1 MLTRFRLFS
10 SVSAIALGV
19 AATALAPAPA
29 EASCF
34 NFSTLTFMGPV
45 TDDGQAVICLGV
57 HGPGTVPQTDDGFDE
72 AFFAISGGQSLAPA
86 SGVTPVT
93 VSGNNSNV
101 GIGMTLD
108 GVPDPTGSIV
118 STNADAIVATGEFNA
133 IIVFADGL
141 LEAVNGRAI
150 SALNGV
156 VGIFNDSP
164 ATLAMIAQGFGL
176 TLEEGWSLFLE
187 GQLFAT
193 KSGTVIGDIEF
204 SGTGEGRVH
213 NFGTIDGSIAAAGG
227 GDYQVANAGLITGS
241 VDLAPDASAGRTSS
255 FGNNGTVLG
264 GVSMSG
270 AAAFFGNFSTGAE
283 LLEML
288 PITHPP
294 FAMDLLVDDPDAYAV
309 LLRKL
314 ATDGAPAGA
323 VVGEIEGGVVATAD
337 SNWVTNLG
345 TIEGGV
351 SMTAGNVAQ
360 VARTDDGGFLGFN
373 MLTNARG
380 AEIEGGVSFAGGA
393 TLLQDGL
400 LYRSSLIN
408 LGQITGNID
417 ITGASTSVVNGA
429 LVPEMTSGFFS
440 VSGAPALE
448 EGALLRADIPPG
460 AERGEIIGDMTFG
473 DAGHALLNI
482 GLIDGS
488 VIFGAG
494 DDIFANVGEVTGN
507 VNLGGGNDSAIIG
520 ASSIIGGTVSGGAGT
535 NMLSIFGTG
544 NFDPTKFF
552 NFQTIVFD
560 VKEGLDNIIT
570 PSGAI
575 ETSFT
580 IAPGVTLDLT
590 QGGTLASNED
600 DREIE
605 VGGTV
610 DGDVDLGDG
619 QNTTFTMGE
628 GAIVTGSINGGSSG
642 SSVLVLNLGGEMG
655 NHIAQFK
662 EAKIT
667 TPGLDQPLNLTGT
680 IIVVD
685 TVTLIGGAV
694 KLNGNLTVPKVSV
707 GAGSSLGGGGTV
719 NGSIENEGTVAPG
732 NSIGTLNIVGNY
744 TESGTLEIE
753 ASPRLAQ
760 NTFEADKLTVS
771 NDITLNPGSRLL
783 VTPETVGG
791 ITEVTT
797 RTDWPGSATVA
808 IIEFGGART
817 GTFTTVEDDFLFLVS
832 DVTYDDANGQVLL
845 TLEFAPVDPAVGQS
859 PNQSAV
865 IAAINGNMGQLG
877 GLWTVSADEIETLT
891 GEVGT
896 SAPAIAGGNT
906 GQFLGFLTQPG
917 AAPGT
922 YVMAEGADGILRGV
936 SAGDAPAGSGPR
948 VWVAP
953 WGATGEI
960 KGGAGTSGYD
970 TSGYGIAAGYVA
982 SPSEGIELGLSAGYG
997 HAEADSFGVGGSVE
1011 ADSVH
1016 LAVHAGYVEGP
1027 ISLTGVLAYGH
1038 HSFDQQRVTVAGGV
1052 AETVTADYKGNELS
1066 AQVVAALN
1074 AASGKIAWRPYAGAS
1089 WSTLWRDGYTET
1101 GSTLGANLTLDS
1113 ETFNRG
1119 ELFSGIDASTRIA
1132 TSDGSLTPYLGIG
1145 GVYAFGDLDGES
1157 LARFAGT
1164 PTSFTIRGA
1173 AQDRWRF
1180 TTRAG
1185 LDAALG
1191 GGVGIGIGYAG
1202 AYGRDQTDHVLK
1214 GTVNVSF

>member
-10 SVSAIALGV
+10 SVSAIALGF
-19 AATALAPAPA
+19 AALAPAPA

-45 TDDGQAVICLGV
+45 TGDGQTVVCLGA
-57 HGPGTVPQTDDGFDE
+57 HGPGITPQTDNGFDE
-72 AFFAISGGQSLAPA
+72 TFFAISGGQSLAPA
-86 SGVTPVT
+86 PTVTPVT
-93 VSGNNSNV
+93 VSGNNSNI
-101 GIGMTLD
+101 GIGITLD
-108 GVPDPTGSIV
+108 GVPDPTGSVV
-118 STNADAIVATGEFNA
+118 STNADAISASGEFNVA
-133 IIVFADGL
+133 IVFAHGL
-141 LEAVNGRAI
+141 LEAAGGRAL
-150 SALNGV
+150 SAINGILA
-156 VGIFNDSP
+156 IFHDSP
-164 ATLAMIAQGFGL
+164 ATQAMIAQGFGL
-176 TLEEGWSLFLE
+176 TLEQGWALFLE

-193 KSGTVIGDIEF
+193 NSGTVIGDVEF
-204 SGTGEGRVH
+204 TGSEESNVYNYGTLTGSITATGGGNYLVSNSGTLTG
-213 NFGTIDGSIAAAGG
+213 NIDLAADTASDRAGSI
-227 GDYQVANAGLITGS
+227 I
-241 VDLAPDASAGRTSS
+241 
-255 FGNNGTVLG
+255 NNGLLTG
-264 GVSMSG
+264 NITMSG
-270 AAAFFGNFSTGAE
+270 GSAFLGNYATGEE
-283 LLEML
+283 LEEML
-288 PITHPP
+288 PLAHPP
-294 FAMDLLVDDPDAYAV
+294 TAMDMQIDDPDTYAALV
-309 LLRKL
+309 HQLG
-314 ATDGAPAGA
+314 TEGAPAGA
-323 VVGEIEGGVVATAD
+323 VIGEIDGGIDMSAD
-337 SNWVTNLG
+337 LNWAINLG
-345 TIEGGV
+345 TVTGAL
-351 SMTAGNVAQ
+351 SLSAGNVAQ
-360 VARTDDGGFLGFN
+360 VARYDDGGFSGFN
-373 MLTNARG
+373 FLLNARG
-380 AEIEGGVSFAGGA
+380 AEIGGGVSFDGGS

-417 ITGASTSVVNGA
+417 IDGGSTSVINGA

-488 VIFGAG
+488 VTFGAG

-507 VNLGGGNDSAIIG
+507 VDLGFGNDSAIIG
-520 ASSIIGGTVSGGAGT
+520 ASSIIGGTVSGGAGA

-580 IAPGVTLDLT
+580 IAPGVTLDLS

-685 TVTLIGGAV
+685 TVTLVGGAV

-719 NGSIENEGTVAPG
+719 NGSIENEGTVSPG

-753 ASPRLAQ
+753 ASPRLVQ
-760 NTFEADKLTVS
+760 NTFEADKLIVS

-783 VTPETVGG
+783 VTPETIGG

-808 IIEFGGART
+808 IVEFGGART
-817 GTFTTVEDDFLFLVS
+817 GTFSTVEDDFLFLVS

-859 PNQSAV
+859 SNQSGV
-865 IAAINGNMGQLG
+865 IAAINANMGQLG

-896 SAPAIAGGNT
+896 SASAIAGNNT

-922 YVMAEGADGILRGV
+922 YVMAEGSDGAVRGIG
-936 SAGDAPAGSGPR
+936 AGDAPAGSGPR

-1074 AASGKIAWRPYAGAS
+1074 AAAGKIAWRPHAGAS
-1089 WSTLWRDGYTET
+1089 WSTLRRDGYTET

-1119 ELFSGIDASTRIA
+1119 ELFTGIDASTRIA
-1132 TSDGSLTPYLGIG
+1132 TSDGSLTPWLGIG

-1157 LARFAGT
+1157 IARFTGT

-1202 AYGRDQTDHVLK
+1202 AYGRDQTDHTLK

>member
-1 MLTRFRLFS
+1 
-10 SVSAIALGV
+10 
-19 AATALAPAPA
+19 
-29 EASCF
+29 
-34 NFSTLTFMGPV
+34 MGPV
-45 TDDGQAVICLGV
+45 TDEGQVIVCLGNM
-57 HGPGTVPQTDDGFDE
+57 GPGNVPQTDNGFDDT
-72 AFFAISGGQSLAPA
+72 FFAISGARTLAPA

-108 GVPDPTGSIV
+108 GIPDPTGAIV
-118 STNADAIVATGEFNA
+118 STDADAISASGERNVA
-133 IIVFADGL
+133 IVFADGL
-141 LEAVNGRAI
+141 LQATGGRAF

-156 VGIFNDSP
+156 VAIFNDSP

-176 TLEEGWSLFLE
+176 TLEQGWALFLE

-193 KSGTVIGDIEF
+193 ISGTVTGDIEF
-204 SGTGEGRVH
+204 TGNDESNVYNYGTL
-213 NFGTIDGSIAAAGG
+213 NGSVTAAGG
-227 GDYQVANAGLITGS
+227 GEYLVVNAGEMTGN
-241 VDLAPDASAGRTSS
+241 VDLSADTASGRAAN
-255 FGNNGTVLG
+255 FLNNGLATG
-264 GVSMSG
+264 NIAMSG
-270 AAAFFGNFSTGAE
+270 AAAFLGNYSTGAE
-283 LLEML
+283 LQDML
-288 PITHPP
+288 PLVHPP
-294 FAMDLLVDDPDAYAV
+294 TAMDLLIDEPETYAALV
-309 LLRKL
+309 HQLGT
-314 ATDGAPAGA
+314 AGAPAGA
-323 VVGEIEGGVVATAD
+323 VIGEIDGGITMAGEL
-337 SNWVTNLG
+337 NWATNLG
-345 TIEGGV
+345 VITGAL

-360 VARTDDGGFLGFN
+360 VARFDEGGFNGFN
-373 MLTNARG
+373 FLLNARG
-380 AEIEGGVSFAGGA
+380 AEINGGVSLDGGS

-408 LGQITGNID
+408 LGRITGNID
-417 ITGASTSVVNGA
+417 IDGASTSVVNGA
-429 LVPEMTSGFFS
+429 LVPEMTPGFFS

-460 AERGEIIGDMTFG
+460 VERGEIIGDITFG

-488 VIFGAG
+488 VIFGSG

-520 ASSIIGGTVSGGAGT
+520 ASSIISGTVSGGTGS

-544 NFDPTKFF
+544 AFNPAKFF

-610 DGDVDLGDG
+610 TGDVDLGDG
-619 QNTTFTMGE
+619 QNSTFTMGE
-628 GAIVTGSINGGSSG
+628 GAIVTGSINGGGSG
-642 SSVLVLNLGGEMG
+642 TSVLVLNLGGEMG

-662 EAKIT
+662 EARIT
-667 TPGLDQPLNLTGT
+667 TPGHDQPLNLTGT

-694 KLNGNLTVPKVSV
+694 KLNGNLTVPKVAV
-707 GAGSSLGGGGTV
+707 GAGTSLGGGGTV
-719 NGSIENEGTVAPG
+719 TGDIENEGTVSPG

-744 TESGTLEIE
+744 VESGTLEIE

-760 NTFEADKLTVS
+760 NTFEADKLIVS

-817 GTFTTVEDDFLFLVS
+817 GTFSTVEDDFLFLVS

-877 GLWTVSADEIETLT
+877 GLWTVSANEIETLT

-896 SAPAIAGGNT
+896 AAPAIAGGNT

-922 YVMAEGADGILRGV
+922 YVMAEGADGTMRGV
-936 SAGDAPAGSGPR
+936 SAGDAPAGADPR
-948 VWVAP
+948 IWVAP

-982 SPSEGIELGLSAGYG
+982 SPSEGVELGLSVGYG
-997 HAEADSFGVGGSVE
+997 RAEADSFGVGGSIE
-1011 ADSVH
+1011 DDSVH
-1016 LAVHAGYVEGP
+1016 LAVHAGFVEGP

-1038 HSFDQQRVTVAGGV
+1038 HSFDQQRVTVVGG
-1052 AETVTADYKGNELS
+1052 APETVSADYKGNELS

-1074 AASGKIAWRPYAGAS
+1074 AAAGKIAWRPHAGAS
-1089 WSTLWRDGYTET
+1089 WSMLRRDGYTET
-1101 GSTLGANLTLDS
+1101 GSTLGANLTVDS
-1113 ETFNRG
+1113 ETFHRG
-1119 ELFSGIDASTRIA
+1119 ALFTGIDAATRIA
-1132 TSDGSLTPYLGIG
+1132 TSGGSLTPYLGIG
-1145 GVYAFGDLDGES
+1145 GVYTFGDLDGES
-1157 LARFAGT
+1157 IARFTGT

-1185 LDAALG
+1185 LEAELG
-1191 GGVGIGIGYAG
+1191 GGLGLGLGYAG
-1202 AYGRDQTDHVLK
+1202 AYGSDQTDHTLK
-1214 GTVNVSF
+1214 GMVNVSF